1 MKTVGEARNISLSLG
16 EHVPGLFVAK
26 NDFVDR
32 LALVLER
39 DVVAVDVRGKEY
51 F

>member
-1 MKTVGEARNISLSLG
+1 MW
-16 EHVPGLFVAK
+16 EHLAGLLVAK

-32 LALVLER
+32 LTRVLER
-39 DVVAVDVRGKEY
+39 DVIAVDVRGKKD